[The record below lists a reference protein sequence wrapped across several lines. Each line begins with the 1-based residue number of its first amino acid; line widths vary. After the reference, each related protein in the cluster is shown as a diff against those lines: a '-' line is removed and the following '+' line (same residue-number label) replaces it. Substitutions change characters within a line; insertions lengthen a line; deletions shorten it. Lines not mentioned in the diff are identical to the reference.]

1 MMLKLR
7 SIPIARPYHPMPS
20 DATVVPRGRVLRG
33 LCICVNQ
40 GTAALSGE
48 GPMTDFYYS
57 LPLWLATIL
66 VLGTALAIGLGS
78 SLGLRAIFRLK
89 TTEQE
94 THIAITMMQ
103 VVAAYIGILL
113 AFAGVEVW
121 QDFQDA
127 ETAVHQEAATG
138 SELYR
143 DLTTYGPETQPIRNE
158 LRTYVAT
165 IVHDEWP
172 MLQEGQGGSPKTEAA
187 LADLFEEFGK
197 LRPKDERDG
206 AIYSESFSK
215 LNNLVVLRRNRL
227 IDSQTGI
234 PFILW
239 MVGLVGSVLTVSY
252 ASSFARGRYNLM
264 MIAGISLTMGLIFL
278 FILTVDNPFK
288 GKFSVSNAEMQQL
301 SVVFDRLDKIDVTK
315 PPGT

>member
-1 MMLKLR
+1 
-7 SIPIARPYHPMPS
+7 
-20 DATVVPRGRVLRG
+20 
-33 LCICVNQ
+33 
-40 GTAALSGE
+40 
-48 GPMTDFYYS
+48 MTDFYYS
-57 LPLWLATIL
+57 LPMWAATIL
-66 VLGTALAIGLGS
+66 VLGAALAIGLGS
-78 SLGLRAIFRLK
+78 SLGLRALFRLK
-89 TTEQE
+89 TTEEE

-121 QDFQDA
+121 QDFADA
-127 ETAVHQEAATG
+127 QTAVHQEAATG

-143 DLTTYGPETQPIRNE
+143 DLTTYGPETLPVRGE
-158 LRTYVAT
+158 LRSYVAS

-197 LRPKDERDG
+197 LRPNDDRDS

-215 LNNLVVLRRNRL
+215 LNDLVVLRRNRL
-227 IDSQTGI
+227 IDSRNGI
-234 PFILW
+234 PIILW
-239 MVGLVGSVLTVSY
+239 AVGLVGSILTVSY

-264 MIAGISLTMGLIFL
+264 MIAGISLTLGLIFL

-288 GKFSVSNAEMQQL
+288 GSLSVDSKEMQQL
-301 SVVFDRLDKIDVTK
+301 SIVFDRLDQIDVTK
-315 PPGT
+315 PLGT

>member
-1 MMLKLR
+1 
-7 SIPIARPYHPMPS
+7 
-20 DATVVPRGRVLRG
+20 
-33 LCICVNQ
+33 
-40 GTAALSGE
+40 
-48 GPMTDFYYS
+48 MTDFYYS

-66 VLGTALAIGLGS
+66 VLGMALAIGLGS
-78 SLGLRAIFRLK
+78 SLGIRALFRLK

-121 QDFQDA
+121 QDFQNA

-143 DLTTYGPETQPIRNE
+143 DLTTYGPETQATRRELRAYIDSVVRNE
-158 LRTYVAT
+158 WPLLR
-165 IVHDEWP
+165 
-172 MLQEGQGGSPKTEAA
+172 EGEGGSPATEIA
-187 LADLFEEFGK
+187 LAKLFQEFGK
-197 LRPKDERDG
+197 IRPRDERDG
-206 AIYSESFSK
+206 TIYSESFSK
-215 LNNLVVLRRNRL
+215 LNELVVLRRNRL

-239 MVGLVGSVLTVSY
+239 AVGLVGSILTVSY

-264 MIAGISLTMGLIFL
+264 MIAGISLTLGLIFL

-288 GKFSVSNAEMQQL
+288 GEFSVDSREMQQL
-301 SVVFDRLDKIDVTK
+301 SGVFDRLDKIGATN
-315 PPGT
+315 PGT